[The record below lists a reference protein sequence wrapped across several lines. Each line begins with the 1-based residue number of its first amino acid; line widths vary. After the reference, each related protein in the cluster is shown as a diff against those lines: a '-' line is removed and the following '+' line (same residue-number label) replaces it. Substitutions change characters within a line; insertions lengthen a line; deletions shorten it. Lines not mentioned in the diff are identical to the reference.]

1 MPDGKRS
8 YKRLTPTE
16 RCEIYDMVSSGQV
29 SARQAAEDFGV
40 SYSTVKTL
48 VRKFRDAEEHEEA
61 RMGRGKIVAGNK
73 HDGQLVMLDGQRDTY
88 EGSCLLD
95 SGKFAR
101 KRFHATGDITAQHM
115 WEAWCKR
122 TREKEEEE
130 PARHAL
136 VDMAPEDVADE
147 PEMPNDVE
155 PSEIKPPVLEVGFF
169 DRVQDAIDRGVGDSA
184 VDDLMSRPT
193 YLVYLKGEVMK
204 AVGQTTSFEKAM
216 SVCDERN
223 AALSFA
229 GFDPMYEVLEVPW
242 LES

>member
-1 MPDGKRS
+1 MADGKRS
-8 YKRLTPTE
+8 YKRLSPTE

-95 SGKFAR
+95 NGKFAR
-101 KRFHATGDITAQHM
+101 KRFLATGDITAQHM
-115 WEAWCKR
+115 WEAWCNR
-122 TREKEEEE
+122 TREKEEAELE
-130 PARHAL
+130 LHEQ
-136 VDMAPEDVADE
+136 VDMTPEEVADE
-147 PEMPNDVE
+147 PCVPCGVE
-155 PSEIKPPVLEVGFF
+155 TPETEQPVPRAGIF

-184 VDDLMSRPT
+184 IDDLMSRPT
-193 YLVYLKGEVMK
+193 YLVYLRGDVMK